1 MADLSRQP
9 RSFSRGSAVLE
20 YWLVHAE
27 GLVVIPLGSRV
38 ERVVMAAP
46 PAGRAEALIVRS
58 RLMHRR
64 RAIPATAIAAVEPF
78 SGRLMLDAQDQAR
91 SRLLSPERVA
101 TARARVDD
109 GQRLARVGAGGAVS
123 WTRAATVATILW
135 VRPRAARTG
144 TAIARHTR
152 VAAAHTMSGVRWL
165 APRLAAAARTAATV
179 AGRATLAFGAILA
192 SGAARAAQLGRRA
205 TVSTVARVKASLE
218 ARRARH
224 DSASQNVEFPRP
236 RSRR

>member
-27 GLVVIPLGSRV
+27 GLVVLPIGSRV
-38 ERVVMAAP
+38 ERVVMSAP

-64 RAIPATAIAAVEPF
+64 RAIPAAAIAAVEPF
-78 SGRLMLDAQDQAR
+78 SGRLILDAQEQAR
-91 SRLLSPERVA
+91 SRLLSPERTA
-101 TARARVDD
+101 AARARLDD
-109 GQRLARVGAGGAVS
+109 GQRLARVGAGSAVS

-135 VRPRAARTG
+135 VRPRATQTG
-144 TAIARHTR
+144 TTIARHTR
-152 VAAAHTMSGVRWL
+152 VAAAHTRSVVRWL
-165 APRLAAAARTAATV
+165 APRVGAAARTAATT
-179 AGRATLAFGAILA
+179 AGRLALEVAAFLA
-192 SGAARAAQLGRRA
+192 HTARRGERA
-205 TVSTVARVKASLE
+205 TVSGAGRARASVE
-218 ARRARH
+218 ARYAQR
-224 DSASQNVEFPRP
+224 SGGS